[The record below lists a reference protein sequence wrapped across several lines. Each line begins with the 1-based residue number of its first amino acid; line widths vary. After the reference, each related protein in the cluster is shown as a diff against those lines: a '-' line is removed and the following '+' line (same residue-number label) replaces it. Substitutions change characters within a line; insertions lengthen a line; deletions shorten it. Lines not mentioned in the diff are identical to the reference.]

1 MEVGDIKVNSY
12 TDDRQ
17 ARWRVGIQYNFL

>member
-1 MEVGDIKVNSY
+1 MEIGDIKVNST

-17 ARWRVGIQYNFL
+17 ARWRLGIQYNFM